1 MEMEIALETRKLLSG
16 SILASVHCGQL
27 GRVYSQACN
36 GPWYMQTDLQRVVL
50 PNSTQSTVPAVRPGD
65 LLERVVLS
73 KSIH

>member
-36 GPWYMQTDLQRVVL
+36 VPWYMQTDLQRVVF
-50 PNSTQSTVPAVRPGD
+50 TQLHSASSKASGPAGESGSV
-65 LLERVVLS
+65 
-73 KSIH
+73 